1 MTRKNL
7 RIAVVYGGWSPEREV
22 SAVSGKKMVVAARN
36 AGYNVVAIDARKDIT
51 NQISE
56 VEPDIILN
64 ALHGIWGED
73 GCAQGIFET
82 LNIPYSHSGVL
93 ASALAMDKRKSKNV
107 FQSIGIDV
115 AKDIAVSRADAVK
128 SHPLQRPYV
137 VKPISNGSSL
147 GVVIVGEDDP
157 IPSDILLSDNWT
169 FGDNLMAEEFVPGR
183 ELTVGVLGGEPL
195 AVTEIMPSNHFYD
208 YKAKYEIGGSEHTLP
223 AEVSQSVAERALE
236 VSHNAHEILGC
247 RGVTRADFRYDES
260 NDRLVLLEMN
270 TQPGMTP
277 TSLVPE
283 QAAYRGMSFE
293 DLVVWMIEDASCP
306 R

>member
-36 AGYNVVAIDARKDIT
+36 AGYNVVAIDARQDIT
-51 NQISE
+51 NQITE

-223 AEVSQSVAERALE
+223 AEVSQSVADRALE

-293 DLVVWMIEDASCP
+293 DLVVWMIDDASCP

>member
-115 AKDIAVSRADAVK
+115 AKDISVSRADAVK

>member
-36 AGYNVVAIDARKDIT
+36 AGYNVVAIDARQDIT

-223 AEVSQSVAERALE
+223 AEVSQSVADRALE

-283 QAAYRGMSFE
+283 QAAFRGMSFE

>member
-36 AGYNVVAIDARKDIT
+36 AGYNVVAIDARQDIT

-223 AEVSQSVAERALE
+223 AEVSQSVADRALE

>member
-22 SAVSGKKMVVAARN
+22 SAVSGKKMVVAART
-36 AGYNVVAIDARKDIT
+36 AGYNVVAIDARQDIT

-183 ELTVGVLGGEPL
+183 ELTVGVMGGEPL

-223 AEVSQSVAERALE
+223 AEVSQSVADRALE

>member
-22 SAVSGKKMVVAARN
+22 SAVSGKKMVVAART
-36 AGYNVVAIDARKDIT
+36 AGYNVVAIDARQDIT

-208 YKAKYEIGGSEHTLP
+208 YEAKYEIGGSEHTLP
-223 AEVSQSVAERALE
+223 AEVSQSVADRALE

>member
-1 MTRKNL
+1 MTKKNS
-7 RIAVVYGGWSPEREV
+7 RVAVVYGGWSPEREV
-22 SAVSGKKMVVAARN
+22 SAVSGKKMIVAARN
-36 AGYNVVAIDARKDIT
+36 VGYDVVPIDATINIS
-51 NQISE
+51 NQLE
-56 VEPDIILN
+56 DANPDIILN

-73 GCAQGIFET
+73 GCAQGVFET

-115 AKDIAVSRADAVK
+115 AKDVAVTRAEAAK
-128 SHPLQRPYV
+128 NHPLPRPYV

-147 GVVIVGEDDP
+147 GVIIVGENDP
-157 IPSDILLSDNWT
+157 VPSNILLSDDWK
-169 FGDNLMAEEFVPGR
+169 FGDNLMAEEFIDGR
-183 ELTVGVLGGEPL
+183 ELTVGVMGGEPL
-195 AVTEIMPSNHFYD
+195 AVTEILPTNHFYD
-208 YKAKYEIGGSEHTLP
+208 YQAKYEIGGSDHTLP
-223 AEVSQSVAERALE
+223 AEISESVAKRALE
-236 VSHNAHEILGC
+236 VSHSAHDILGC
-247 RGVTRADFRYDES
+247 RGVTRADFRYDEA

-283 QAAYRGMSFE
+283 QATYKGMSFE
-293 DLVVWMIEDASCP
+293 DLVVWMIEDASCL

>member
-1 MTRKNL
+1 MKRKNL
-7 RIAVVYGGWSPEREV
+7 RIAVVYGGWTPERDV
-22 SAVSGKKMVVAARN
+22 SAVSGTKMINAARS
-36 AGYNVVAIDARKDIT
+36 AGYNVIPIDARHDIA
-51 NQISE
+51 NQIAE
-56 VEPDIILN
+56 VDPDIILN
-64 ALHGIWGED
+64 GLHGIWGED

-82 LNIPYSHSGVL
+82 LEIPYSHSGVL

-115 AKDIAVSRADAVK
+115 AKDIAVSRAEAAKD
-128 SHPLQRPYV
+128 HPLPRPYV

-147 GVVIVGEDDP
+147 GVVIVGENDP
-157 IPSDILLSDNWT
+157 VPSETLRSEDWV
-169 FGDNLMAEEFVPGR
+169 FGDNLMAEEFIPGR
-183 ELTVGVLGGEPL
+183 ELTVGVLGGDPL
-195 AVTEIMPSNHFYD
+195 AVTEILPSNHFYD
-208 YKAKYEIGGSEHTLP
+208 YTAKYEIGGSEHTLP
-223 AEVSQSVAERALE
+223 AEVSDSVTKLALD

-247 RGVTRADFRYDES
+247 RGVTRADFRYDEVK
-260 NDRLVLLEMN
+260 DRLVLLEMN

>member
-1 MTRKNL
+1 MNKSNL
-7 RIAVVYGGWSPEREV
+7 RVAVVYGGWTPERDV
-22 SAVSGKKMVVAARN
+22 SAVSGRKMVDAARS
-36 AGYNVVAIDARKDIT
+36 AGYKVVPIDARHDIS
-51 NQISE
+51 NQIAE
-56 VEPDIILN
+56 VDPDIILN
-64 ALHGIWGED
+64 GLHGIWGED

-82 LNIPYSHSGVL
+82 LEIPYSHSGVL

-115 AKDIAVSRADAVK
+115 AKDVAVSRAEAAKD
-128 SHPLQRPYV
+128 HPLPRPYV

-157 IPSDILLSDNWT
+157 VPSETLLSEDWK
-169 FGDNLMAEEFVPGR
+169 FGDNLMAEEFISGR
-183 ELTVGVLGGEPL
+183 ELTVGVLGGDPL
-195 AVTEIMPSNHFYD
+195 AVTEILPGNHFYD
-208 YKAKYEIGGSEHTLP
+208 YRAKYEIGGSEHTLP
-223 AEVSQSVAERALE
+223 ADVSDSVTQRALE
-236 VSHNAHEILGC
+236 VSHNAHDILGC
-247 RGVTRADFRYDES
+247 KGVTRADFRYDEV

-283 QAAYRGMSFE
+283 QAAYRGMSFQ